1 MYCIQT
7 QQLSYRFGADMVLD
21 SLELEVPLGSICGFL
36 GANGA
41 GKTTTL
47 RLLLGLLKRQ
57 SGAIRLFGACLEDDR
72 IGILRRVGAMI
83 ESPSFYDHLT
93 AAENLR
99 LLQIVH
105 RCPRQR
111 IDEALELVGL
121 AHTGRKRT
129 AHFSLGMKQ
138 RLGIAVALLHE
149 PELLILDEPTNGLD
163 PNGIVEMRML
173 LQRLNRERGL
183 TILVSSHLLA
193 EIEKLA
199 THVCILDRG
208 RLVFQGSMQV
218 LQERQRQ
225 ARGIILRT
233 GDNTSAARLLV
244 AEGIDHHDHDG
255 ALRLPALEPGATAAL
270 NRTLVAAGVDVHE
283 IALLRNDL
291 EHIFMGMVE
300 GRE

>member
-1 MYCIQT
+1 MPCIQT
-7 QQLSYRFGADMVLD
+7 HRLSHRFGADPVLD
-21 SLELEVPLGSICGFL
+21 GIELEVPQGSICGFL

-47 RLLLGLLKRQ
+47 RLLLGLLARQ
-57 SGAIRLFGACLEDDR
+57 SGEIRLFGQRLEDDR

-105 RCPRQR
+105 RCPRRR
-111 IDEALELVGL
+111 IDEALALVGL
-121 AHTGRKRT
+121 GQTGRKRT
-129 AHFSLGMKQ
+129 AYFSLGMKQ
-138 RLGIAVALLHE
+138 RLGIAVALLND

-163 PNGIVEMRML
+163 PNGIVEVRTL

-183 TILVSSHLLA
+183 TLLVSSHLLA

-199 THVCILDRG
+199 THVCVLDRG
-208 RLVFQGSMQV
+208 RLVFQGPMQV
-218 LQERQRQ
+218 LRERQHQ
-225 ARGIILRT
+225 ARGIVLRT
-233 GDNTSAARLLV
+233 GDDDATAVLLAA
-244 AEGIDHHDHDG
+244 AGIDAQRQDG
-255 ALRLPALEPGATAAL
+255 GLRLPVLAPDAVAAL
-270 NRTLVAAGVDVHE
+270 NRRLVTHGVDVHE
-283 IALLRNDL
+283 LALLRNDL

-300 GRE
+300 SRT

>member
-1 MYCIQT
+1 MPCLQT
-7 QQLSYRFGADMVLD
+7 SQLRYRYGASPVLD
-21 SLELEVPLGSICGFL
+21 GIDLEVPRGGIYGFL
-36 GANGA
+36 GANGS

-47 RLLLGLLKRQ
+47 RLMLGLLSQ
-57 SGAIRLFGACLEDDR
+57 QGGEIRLFGQRLREDR

-105 RCPRQR
+105 RCPRRR
-111 IDEALELVGL
+111 IDDTLALVGL

-163 PNGIVEMRML
+163 PNGIFEIREL

-183 TILVSSHLLA
+183 TLLVSSHLLA

-199 THVCILDRG
+199 THVGILDRG
-208 RLVFQGSMQV
+208 RLVFQGPMRE
-218 LQERQRQ
+218 LHERQRQ
-225 ARGIILRT
+225 AHGIVLRT
-233 GDNTSAARLLV
+233 GDDATATDVLSAA
-244 AEGIDHHDHDG
+244 GIRVQRQDD
-255 ALRLPALEPGATAAL
+255 ALRLPALTSDAIASL
-270 NRTLVAAGVDVHE
+270 NRQLVERGVAVYE
-283 IALLRNDL
+283 LGVLRSDL

-300 GRE
+300 GRA

>member
-1 MYCIQT
+1 MPCIQT
-7 QQLSYRFGADMVLD
+7 HRLRHRFGADQVLD
-21 SLELEVPLGSICGFL
+21 GIDLDVPEGSICGFL

-47 RLLLGLLKRQ
+47 RLILGLLTRQ
-57 SGAIRLFGACLEDDR
+57 SGEIRVFGQRLEDDR
-72 IGILRRVGAMI
+72 IGILRRVGTMI

-105 RCPRQR
+105 RCPRRR
-111 IDEALELVGL
+111 IDEALALVGL
-121 AHTGRKRT
+121 SETGRKRT

-138 RLGIAVALLHE
+138 RLGIAVALLHD

-163 PNGIVEMRML
+163 PAGIAEIRIL

-183 TILVSSHLLA
+183 TLLVSSHLLA

-208 RLVFQGSMQV
+208 RLVFQGPMQA
-218 LQERQRQ
+218 LHERQRQ
-225 ARGIILRT
+225 ARGILLRT
-233 GDNTSAARLLV
+233 GDDA
-244 AEGIDHHDHDG
+244 
-255 ALRLPALEPGATAAL
+255 ATAAL
-270 NRTLVAAGVDVHE
+270 LAAAGIAAQQEDSGLRLPVLAPDAVAALNRRLVAHGVDVHE
-283 IALLRNDL
+283 LAVLRNDL

-300 GRE
+300 GRA

>member
-1 MYCIQT
+1 MPCVQT
-7 QQLSYRFGADMVLD
+7 HRLSHRFGADPVLD
-21 SLELEVPLGSICGFL
+21 GIDLEVPQGSICGFL

-47 RLLLGLLKRQ
+47 RLLLGLLTRQ
-57 SGAIRLFGACLEDDR
+57 SGEIRLFGRRLEDDR

-93 AAENLR
+93 ATENLR

-105 RCPRQR
+105 RCPRRR

-129 AHFSLGMKQ
+129 VHFSLGMKQ
-138 RLGIAVALLHE
+138 RLGIAVALLHD

-163 PNGIVEMRML
+163 PNGIVETRAL
-173 LQRLNRERGL
+173 LQRLSRERGL
-183 TILVSSHLLA
+183 TLLVSSHLLA

-208 RLVFQGSMQV
+208 RLVFQGPMQT
-218 LQERQRQ
+218 LHERQRR
-225 ARGIILRT
+225 ARGITLST
-233 GDNTSAARLLV
+233 GDDAAAAGLL
-244 AEGIDHHDHDG
+244 ATAGIDVRRQDG
-255 ALRLPALEPGATAAL
+255 ALHLPVLAPDAVAAL
-270 NRTLVAAGVDVHE
+270 NRRLVAGGVDVHE
-283 IALLRNDL
+283 IAVLRNDL

-300 GRE
+300 GRA

>member
-1 MYCIQT
+1 
-7 QQLSYRFGADMVLD
+7 
-21 SLELEVPLGSICGFL
+21 
-36 GANGA
+36 
-41 GKTTTL
+41 
-47 RLLLGLLKRQ
+47 LLAQQ
-57 SGAIRLFGACLEDDR
+57 SGEIRLFGRRLQDDR
-72 IGILRRVGAMI
+72 IGILRRVGSMI

-105 RCPRQR
+105 RCPRRR
-111 IDEALELVGL
+111 IDEALALVGL

-163 PNGIVEMRML
+163 PNGIVEIREL

-183 TILVSSHLLA
+183 TLLVSSHLLA

-199 THVCILDRG
+199 THVGILDRG
-208 RLVFQGSMQV
+208 RLVFQGPMRE
-218 LQERQRQ
+218 LRERQRE
-225 ARGIILRT
+225 AHGIVLRT
-233 GDNTSAARLLV
+233 GDNDAATGLLAAAGIV
-244 AEGIDHHDHDG
+244 AHRQDDC
-255 ALRLPALEPGATAAL
+255 LRLPPLAPEAVAAL
-270 NRTLVAAGVDVHE
+270 NQALVERGVAVYE
-283 IALLRNDL
+283 LGVLRRDL

-300 GRE
+300 GRT